1 MAVKKFSPV
10 TPGLRHKVAN
20 TFAEITESKP
30 EKSLLAPLKKTGGRN
45 KTGKMTHRNRGGGH
59 KRRYRI
65 MDFKRNKDGM
75 TATVKSIQ
83 YDPNRTAFI
92 ALLEY
97 QDGTKTYIIAPDGL
111 QVGTD
116 VISGLGAPI
125 KVGNTLFLSEI
136 PFGTVIHAIEMQ
148 PGRGASIAR
157 SAGTYAT
164 LMGREDKYAIVKLPS
179 GEVRK
184 ILSTCRATIG
194 STSNGDHSLEISGKA
209 GRSRWKGRRPRVR
222 GVAMNPVD
230 HPMGGGEGKASGGHP
245 RSRTGIMAKGQKTR
259 NPNKYSN
266 RLIVTKRKKK

>member
-30 EKSLLAPLKKTGGRN
+30 EKSLLAPIKRNGGRN
-45 KTGKMTHRNRGGGH
+45 RTGKMTHRHRGGGH

-65 MDFKRNKDGM
+65 MDFKRSKDGM
-75 TATVKSIQ
+75 TATVMSIQ

-111 QVGTD
+111 EVGTE
-116 VISGLGAPI
+116 VLSGLGAPI

-136 PFGTVIHAIEMQ
+136 PFGTIIHAIEMQ

-184 ILSTCRATIG
+184 ILETCRATIG

>member
-30 EKSLLAPLKKTGGRN
+30 EKSLLAPIKRNGGRN
-45 KTGKMTHRNRGGGH
+45 RTGKMTHRHRGGGH

-65 MDFKRNKDGM
+65 MDFKRSKDGM
-75 TATVKSIQ
+75 TATVMSIQ

-111 QVGTD
+111 EVGAE
-116 VISGLGAPI
+116 VLSGLGAPI

-136 PFGTVIHAIEMQ
+136 PFGTIIHAIEMQ

-184 ILSTCRATIG
+184 ILETCRATIG

>member
-1 MAVKKFSPV
+1 MAVKKFSPI

-30 EKSLLAPLKKTGGRN
+30 EKSLLAPIKRKGGRN
-45 KTGKMTHRNRGGGH
+45 RTGKMTHRHRGGGH

-65 MDFKRNKDGM
+65 MDFKRSKDGM

-111 QVGTD
+111 QVGAE
-116 VISGLGAPI
+116 VLSGVGAPI

-136 PFGTVIHAIEMQ
+136 PFGTIIHAIEMQ
-148 PGRGASIAR
+148 PGKGASIAR

-184 ILSTCRATIG
+184 ILETCRATIG